1 MNECMSAQK
10 FQNFGISVEDFS
22 SNYDILLPLL
32 NTFTFDTE
40 ECCLD
45 VNYKV
50 NDARALK
57 NLYHHCSFV

>member
-10 FQNFGISVEDFS
+10 LQNFEISMEHLC
-22 SNYDILLPLL
+22 SNYEILLPVL

-40 ECCLD
+40 EYCLD
-45 VNYKV
+45 INYKV

-57 NLYHHCSFV
+57 NLYHHCSFI